1 MGAAQ
6 GMCPSGSGCL
16 AGGGGPVVH
25 SAYLPAPP
33 PLQHAW
39 FTPMPCASVPPAGLF
54 GRATCLEAKNETMIF
69 RFAVF
74 LDEVG
79 LR

>member
-1 MGAAQ
+1 
-6 GMCPSGSGCL
+6 
-16 AGGGGPVVH
+16 
-25 SAYLPAPP
+25 
-33 PLQHAW
+33 
-39 FTPMPCASVPPAGLF
+39 MPCASVPPAGLF